1 MLSPGVLVSE
11 TVTTAWRRYVYLVG
25 LSEENEALK
34 KEVHTL
40 SLELMALREDA
51 AESARLRTLLS
62 FKPPP
67 AWRQLGARV
76 VAQRLGPHSVLES
89 LLVDQGHLDG
99 VRENT
104 PAITP
109 QGVAGRVLRVSP
121 SAATVLLL
129 VDANSKI
136 AVMGQESRA
145 AGILEGRGVD
155 QLMELSYVPLTS
167 EVQEGERLVTSGLA
181 GVFPKGVPVAEVVSV
196 SRSDISL
203 FQKVLARPYV
213 DVTKLEELLLLLPDP
228 EGLADLAEQSR
239 YESDEDALENAL
251 IEALRAVNATNA
263 TIVPAKAAR
272 GAKPAT
278 GASRPAGAPRA
289 TGNATASP

>member
-1 MLSPGVLVSE
+1 MSE

-25 LSEENEALK
+25 LSEENEVLK
-34 KEVHTL
+34 KEVHGL
-40 SLELMALREDA
+40 SLELMTLREDA

-67 AWRQLGARV
+67 GWQPLGARV
-76 VAQRLGPHSVLES
+76 VAQRLGPHSALET
-89 LLVDQGHLDG
+89 LLVDQGGLDG

-121 SAATVLLL
+121 SASTVLLL

-155 QLMELSYVPLTS
+155 QFMELSYVPLTS
-167 EVQEGERLVTSGLA
+167 EVKEGERLVTSGLA
-181 GVFPKGVPVAEVVSV
+181 GIFPKGVPVAEVVSV

-213 DVTKLEELLLLLPDP
+213 DVTTLEELLLLMPDP
-228 EGLADLAEQSR
+228 DGLGTLPELSPTDT
-239 YESDEDALENAL
+239 DENALENAL

-263 TIVPAKAAR
+263 TIVPAKAAKGAR
-272 GAKPAT
+272 GAKPAAARNT
-278 GASRPAGAPRA
+278 
-289 TGNATASP
+289 TTENAAENTAAQ